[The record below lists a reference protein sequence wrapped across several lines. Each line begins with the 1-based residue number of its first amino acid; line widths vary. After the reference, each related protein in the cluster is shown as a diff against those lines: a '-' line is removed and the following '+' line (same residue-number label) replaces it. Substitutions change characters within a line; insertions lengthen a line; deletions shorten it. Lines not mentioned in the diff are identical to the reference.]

1 MHEQYTP
8 RDIEA
13 AAQNFWD
20 EQQSFAVTEQPG
32 KDTYYC
38 LSMFPYPSG
47 KLHMGHVRNYTIG
60 DVIARYQRMLGKNVL
75 QPMGWDAFG
84 MPAENAAMKNN
95 VAPAKWTY
103 ENIDYMK
110 TQLKSL
116 GLAIDWAR
124 EVTTC
129 KPDYYRW
136 EQWLFTRLFEKGIIY
151 RKNGTVN
158 WDPADQTVLAN
169 EQVIDGR
176 GWRSGALIEKRE
188 IPMYYF
194 RITDY
199 ADELLE
205 SLDELP
211 GWPEQVKTMQRN
223 WIGKSRGMEVQFPY
237 DQASIG
243 HEGALKV
250 FTTRPDTLMGA
261 TYVAVAAEHPLAT
274 QAAQGNPALQAF
286 IDECKG
292 GSVAEA
298 DMATQEKKGMATSLL
313 VEHPLTG
320 EKLPVW
326 VANYVLMH
334 YGDGAVMAV
343 PAHDERDFEFAHK
356 YKLPVKAV
364 VRTSAGDEVG
374 NEWQDAYGEHG
385 QLINSAEF
393 DGLDF
398 AGAFD
403 AIEAALIRKELGKSR
418 TQFRLRDWGISRQ
431 RYWGCPIPIIH
442 CPSCGDVPVPEDQL
456 PVTLPENVVPDGA
469 GSPLARMPEFYECSC
484 PKCGTAAKRETDT
497 MDTFVESSWYFA
509 RYASPNYEGGMVDP
523 KAANHWLPVDQY
535 IGGIEHAILHLLYA
549 RFFHKLMRDEGLVT
563 SNEPFKNLLTQG
575 MVVAETYYRVAS
587 NGGKDWFNPADVEI
601 ERDAKAKI
609 IGARLKTDGLP
620 VEIGGTEKMS
630 KSKNNG
636 VDPQS
641 MIDQYGADTCRL
653 FMMFASPPDASLEW
667 SDSGVEGASRFLR
680 RVWRLAQAHVAQ
692 GPAGK
697 LDIAALDDA
706 QKVIR
711 RAIHAAIKQASTDVG
726 QFHKFNTAIAQV
738 MTVMNVLEKAPQAT
752 EQDRALLQE
761 GLEAV
766 TLLLAPITPHISHE
780 LWQQLGH
787 QQAVIDAGWP
797 AVDEAALVQDT
808 VTLVVQVNGKLRGQ
822 VEMPAAASREEIEA
836 AARSNENVLRF
847 IDGLAI
853 RKVIVVPGKLVNIVA
868 N

>member
-13 AAQNFWD
+13 AAQKFWD

-237 DQASIG
+237 DLASIG
-243 HEGALKV
+243 HEGTLKV

-286 IDECKG
+286 IDECKS

-356 YKLPVKAV
+356 YNLPVKAV

-374 NEWQDAYGEHG
+374 SEWLAAYGEHG
-385 QLINSAEF
+385 QLINSGEF

-431 RYWGCPIPIIH
+431 RYWGSTIPIIH

-484 PKCGTAAKRETDT
+484 PKCGAAAKRETDT

-697 LDIAALDDA
+697 LDIAGLNDE

-787 QQAVIDAGWP
+787 QQAVIDASWP

-847 IDGLAI
+847 IDGLTI

>member
-1 MHEQYTP
+1 
-8 RDIEA
+8 
-13 AAQNFWD
+13 
-20 EQQSFAVTEQPG
+20 
-32 KDTYYC
+32 
-38 LSMFPYPSG
+38 
-47 KLHMGHVRNYTIG
+47 
-60 DVIARYQRMLGKNVL
+60 
-75 QPMGWDAFG
+75 
-84 MPAENAAMKNN
+84 
-95 VAPAKWTY
+95 APAKWTY

-223 WIGKSRGMEVQFPY
+223 WIGKSRGMEVQFPF

-243 HEGALKV
+243 HEGTLKV

-286 IDECKG
+286 IDECKS

-298 DMATQEKKGMATSLL
+298 DMATQEKKGMPTSLF
-313 VEHPLTG
+313 VQHPLTG

-356 YKLPVKAV
+356 YQLPVKAV
-364 VRTSAGDEVG
+364 VRTSAGDEVSS
-374 NEWQDAYGEHG
+374 EWQAAYGEHG
-385 QLINSAEF
+385 QLINSGEF

-403 AIEAALIRKELGKSR
+403 AIEAALIRKDLGKSR

-469 GSPLARMPEFYECSC
+469 GSPLARMPEFYDCSC
-484 PKCGTAAKRETDT
+484 PKCGSAAKRETDT

-587 NGGKDWFNPADVEI
+587 NGGKDWFNPADVEV

-620 VEIGGTEKMS
+620 VE
-630 KSKNNG
+630 
-636 VDPQS
+636 
-641 MIDQYGADTCRL
+641 
-653 FMMFASPPDASLEW
+653 
-667 SDSGVEGASRFLR
+667 
-680 RVWRLAQAHVAQ
+680 
-692 GPAGK
+692 
-697 LDIAALDDA
+697 
-706 QKVIR
+706 
-711 RAIHAAIKQASTDVG
+711 
-726 QFHKFNTAIAQV
+726 
-738 MTVMNVLEKAPQAT
+738 
-752 EQDRALLQE
+752 
-761 GLEAV
+761 
-766 TLLLAPITPHISHE
+766 
-780 LWQQLGH
+780 
-787 QQAVIDAGWP
+787 
-797 AVDEAALVQDT
+797 
-808 VTLVVQVNGKLRGQ
+808 
-822 VEMPAAASREEIEA
+822 
-836 AARSNENVLRF
+836 
-847 IDGLAI
+847 
-853 RKVIVVPGKLVNIVA
+853 
-868 N
+868 